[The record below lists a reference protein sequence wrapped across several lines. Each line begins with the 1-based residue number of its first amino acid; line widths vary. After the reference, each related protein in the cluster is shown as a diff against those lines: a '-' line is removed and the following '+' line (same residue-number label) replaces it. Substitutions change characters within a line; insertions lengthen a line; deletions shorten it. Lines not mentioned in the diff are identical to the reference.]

1 MQELSENQRTI
12 DAAVTEWPEVRA
24 KPTFGHRGYVHN
36 GRMFGFL
43 AEEGA
48 AVKVLA
54 GPETDAIYARD
65 GVVAFA
71 HSGMPMR
78 GWAILPLRSEAEV
91 EFALTQLNA
100 AYERAVAT

>member
-1 MQELSENQRTI
+1 MDELTEAQRIVDGT
-12 DAAVTEWPEVRA
+12 VTEWPDVRA

-36 GRMFGFL
+36 GKMFGFL
-43 AEEGA
+43 AENGA

-54 GPETDAIYARD
+54 GPDTDALYARE

-71 HSGMPMR
+71 YNGMPMR
-78 GWAILPLRSEAEV
+78 AWPILPLRSDAET
-91 EFALTQLNA
+91 EFALTQLHA